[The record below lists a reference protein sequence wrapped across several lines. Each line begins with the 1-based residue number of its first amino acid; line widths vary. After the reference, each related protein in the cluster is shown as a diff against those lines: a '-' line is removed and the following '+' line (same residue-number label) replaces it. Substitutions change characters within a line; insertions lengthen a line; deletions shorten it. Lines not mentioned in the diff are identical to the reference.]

1 MGSAFPGS
9 AGGYLLSTD
18 ARKFIPY
25 VDHPELP
32 RIVADELHVWRYFT
46 FAQFLALLEFQALHF
61 TRVDLLPD
69 PFVDIES
76 HPNLTALPPMSA
88 AGVRRAL
95 DMMRI
100 SRQAIF
106 VNSWYGC
113 GSELPGVWE
122 SCGGKNCGIAVRSS
136 IGGMK
141 TALKRSTQNVHISR
155 VLYLDYDI
163 DPIPLGN
170 AYLSAL
176 HKEKKLQ
183 AEQEVRALFLQVG
196 RDSTTFSPGPREGV
210 DVGIDA
216 ATLIEGV
223 LAAPESDAWF
233 YRLVAAECKRC
244 HVNVGF

>member
-1 MGSAFPGS
+1 
-9 AGGYLLSTD
+9 
-18 ARKFIPY
+18 
-25 VDHPELP
+25 LP

-69 PFVDIES
+69 PFVDSES

-88 AGVRRAL
+88 AGIRRAL

-106 VNSWYGC
+106 VNSWYAS

-122 SCGGKNCGIAVRSS
+122 KCGGKNSGIAVRSS

-141 TALKRSTQNVHISR
+141 AALQRSSQNVHISR
-155 VLYLDYDI
+155 VLYLDYDS

-183 AEQEVRALFLQVG
+183 VEQEVRALFLQAG
-196 RDSTTFSPGPREGV
+196 RDSSTFSPGPREGV
-210 DVGIDA
+210 DVEIDA
-216 ATLIEGV
+216 ATLIEDV
-223 LAAPESDAWF
+223 LPAPQSDPWF
-233 YRLVAAECKRC
+233 YRLVAAECKRF
-244 HVNVGF
+244 HIAEPIIPSDLHGNSS